1 MTQLYGGI
9 EAGGTKFVCMVAS
22 GPGDIRGEVRF
33 PTTHP
38 EETLSRCIAFFKDQE
53 VNLGQPVA
61 AIGVACFGPID
72 LHPNS
77 PTFGYITTT
86 PKPGWAHTDVAGPL
100 HKALGVPV
108 AFDHDVVV
116 AGVGEGEWGAAKGLS
131 DFIYITIGTGIG
143 GGVISRGKPV
153 HGLVHPEIGHIRLPH
168 DFQRDPFTGNCIYH
182 NDCFEGMAAGP
193 AMEKRWGQKAFTLA
207 NDHPAWELEA
217 EYIALALNN
226 IICTLSPQKIILGGG
241 VMDQTQLF
249 PMIREKVVKLLNGYI
264 DSDAIL
270 KNIDQYIVPPGL
282 GNQAGALGCI
292 AIAQQK
298 AAETA

>member
-9 EAGGTKFVCMVAS
+9 EAGGTKFVCMVAA
-22 GPGDIRGEVRF
+22 GPGDIRAEVRF
-33 PTTHP
+33 PTTYP
-38 EETLSRCIAFFKDQE
+38 EETLSRCIAFFKEQE
-53 VNLGQPVA
+53 LSLGQAVS

-72 LHPNS
+72 LRPS
-77 PTFGYITTT
+77 SATFGYITTT

-100 HKALGVPV
+100 RKALGVPV

-116 AGVGEGEWGAAKGLS
+116 AALGEGEWGAAQGLS

-143 GGVISRGKPV
+143 GGVISHAKPV
-153 HGLVHPEIGHIRLPH
+153 HGMVHPEIGHIRLPH
-168 DFQRDPFTGNCIYH
+168 DFQRDPFTGSCIYH
-182 NDCFEGMAAGP
+182 NDCFEGMASGP
-193 AMEKRWGQKAFTLA
+193 AMEKRWGQKAYTLPT
-207 NDHPAWELEA
+207 DHPAWDLES

-226 IICTLSPQKIILGGG
+226 IICTLSPQRIILGGG

-249 PMIREKVVKLLNGYI
+249 PIIREKVVKLLNGYI
-264 DSDAIL
+264 DSESIL
-270 KNIDQYIVPPGL
+270 KHIDQYIIPPGL

-292 AIAQQK
+292 AMAQQK